1 MLIQQ
6 NAHDDAHI
14 IFGAV
19 IDDQM
24 DGHMRV
30 TVIATGFEKR
40 APVLKEVPPLKEV
53 PILKRV
59 ENGDTLPQE
68 TISPSSY
75 QNLKTLAHAIKET
88 TPGSLSKTIN
98 FDIPTFLRKHAD

>member
-1 MLIQQ
+1 MLYEVITDLTLMEVNEASMLIQQ

-59 ENGDTLPQE
+59 ENGDT
-68 TISPSSY
+68 SY
-75 QNLKTLAHAIKET
+75 
-88 TPGSLSKTIN
+88 N
-98 FDIPTFLRKHAD
+98 FV